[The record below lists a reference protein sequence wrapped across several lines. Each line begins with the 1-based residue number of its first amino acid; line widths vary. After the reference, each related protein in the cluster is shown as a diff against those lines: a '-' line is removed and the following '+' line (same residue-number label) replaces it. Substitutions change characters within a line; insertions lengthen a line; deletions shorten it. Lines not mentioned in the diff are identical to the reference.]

1 MTTQAETKPKKDKDQ
16 GPPLVT
22 RPMRADAEDLEMFRA
37 CFAKNSDRPRSK
49 EALEWQYHRNTTGKI
64 FVDVA
69 MAPAND
75 RYAAIYASL
84 PGFMRINGQKRLM
97 IQSLD
102 TLTDEDFRGKGLF
115 VSLAKK
121 TFARAA
127 ADGAALIYGFPN
139 GNSAPGFFKKL
150 EWKPLDP
157 VPFLLRPL
165 RLSYAAERFKLPA
178 AARALVPKT
187 PLVAP
192 FGRKRDA
199 GVREITDV
207 DPRMTRL
214 WERFCTNVGVAIE
227 RDAKYLKWRIYDK
240 PGERYR
246 TFIYED
252 GDRYAIRAMC
262 IFTVKDKHGGR
273 IGYVMEL
280 LHDRSVA
287 GMRAASHLLGLAIRE
302 MSDEGADSVLA
313 WSMTHS
319 GSFPILARHAFLPLP
334 ERLRPIEL
342 HLGVRA
348 FDESVASTVENRQN
362 WYLSYLDSDTV

>member
-1 MTTQAETKPKKDKDQ
+1 MTTQAESKPEKPKE
-16 GPPLVT
+16 GPALVT
-22 RPMRADAEDLEMFRA
+22 RPMRIDADDLEMFRA
-37 CFAKNSDRPRSK
+37 CFSKNSDRPRSQ
-49 EALEWQYHRNTTGKI
+49 ESLEWQYHRNTTGRI

-69 MAPAND
+69 MAPDND

-84 PGFMRINGQKRLM
+84 PGWMRINGERRLI

-102 TLTDEDFRGKGLF
+102 TLTDADFRGKGLF

-139 GNSAPGFFKKL
+139 KSSAPGFFKKL
-150 EWKPLDP
+150 GWVELGT

-165 RLSYAAERFKLPA
+165 RLSYAAERLKLPA

-192 FGRKRDA
+192 FGRQRQK
-199 GVREITDV
+199 GVREITLV
-207 DPRMTRL
+207 DPRMTAL
-214 WERFCTNVGVAIE
+214 WERFCVNVGVAVE
-227 RDAKYLKWRIYDK
+227 RDAAYLKWRIYDK
-240 PGERYR
+240 PGESYR

-252 GDRYAIRAMC
+252 GERDAIRAMC

-280 LHDRSVA
+280 LHDRTFA
-287 GMRAASHLLGLAIRE
+287 GMRAASHLLGLAVRE
-302 MSDEGADSVLA
+302 MSDDGADSVLA
-313 WSMTHS
+313 WSMAHTA
-319 GSFPILARHAFLPLP
+319 SFPILARHAFLPLP

-348 FDESVASTVENRQN
+348 FDDAIAPVVQDRAK